1 MISPIKKR
9 DSSLGKFSGVN
20 SYGHKSLLEKLKEK
34 SATMIDGLEAF
45 NSHSKS
51 GLSFDDFQAFLS
63 QSKVSSTS
71 FEIAQLFS
79 KYSKSNTLSI
89 NTLKKLLTSRGNSTC
104 KSLTISPYRRGC
116 SLNIERSILEKT
128 CDSMSFTPTACLLDF
143 WKQIKEKLDTPELI
157 IEFFFVKRSDDI
169 TIEEFKDSCE
179 SLFSNSIDPEIIF
192 LEISEKHNRMTKTEF
207 IKFIENINK
216 TKTQEALSTLR
227 SKLKKKYKNFTQAF
241 EDLKKSSK
249 VLQTDTIF
257 QSLSLKKSNFC
268 ANLPETMSKHQ
279 FKKLWYG
286 KENLCRI
293 ESCNEKSEEY
303 ELCSQHFT
311 GIILR
316 GEETLGKIMAMVEP
330 EKCVS
335 VLTSLLLSI
344 KKGTPFVLNNIHKR
358 DVQALQLFLKYKQ
371 DKKGMSL
378 TSTPCSSTS

>member
-1 MISPIKKR
+1 MISSIKKR
-9 DSSLGKFSGVN
+9 DSSLCKSNVAN
-20 SYGHKSLLEKLKEK
+20 SYGHKTLLEKLKEK
-34 SATMIDGLEAF
+34 TTAMIDGLEVF

-63 QSKVSSTS
+63 QSNISSTS

-89 NTLKKLLTSRGNSTC
+89 NTLKKLLTSRGNSKC
-104 KSLTISPYRRGC
+104 KSLTISPCRRDC
-116 SLNIERSILEKT
+116 SLNIEKSILDKT
-128 CDSMSFTPTACLLDF
+128 CDSISFTPKACLLDF
-143 WKQIKEKLDTPELI
+143 WKQIREKLDTPELI
-157 IEFFFVKRSDDI
+157 IEFFFVKRNDDI

-179 SLFSNSIDPEIIF
+179 SLFSNSINPELIF
-192 LEISEKHNRMTKTEF
+192 LEISLKHNRMTKTEF
-207 IKFIENINK
+207 INFIENMNK

-241 EDLKKSSK
+241 EDLKSSSK
-249 VLQTDTIF
+249 VLQTITIF

-268 ANLPETMSKHQ
+268 ANLPEVMSKHQ

-293 ESCNEKSEEY
+293 ESCTERSEEY
-303 ELCSQHFT
+303 ELCNQHFI

-316 GEETLGKIMAMVEP
+316 GEEALGKITASVEP

-344 KKGTPFVLNNIHKR
+344 KKGIPFVLNNIHKR